1 MRAIRGSLRR
11 LLCNCSTSAW
21 DMLARTSPTA
31 EEAHMKGRLSAVACL
46 SVCVALTAC
55 GGTSK
60 VSSASLQPR
69 LLPSS
74 EVPGFGLQ
82 RTLDWSDPVNLVG
95 EGLFLPQRT
104 RPSSAVQEFTG
115 AHLAG
120 AAGEILTSGVGENET
135 EVRVG

>member
-1 MRAIRGSLRR
+1 
-11 LLCNCSTSAW
+11 
-21 DMLARTSPTA
+21 
-31 EEAHMKGRLSAVACL
+31 MKGRLSAVACL

-104 RPSSAVQEFTG
+104 RPSSAVKEFTG

-120 AAGEILTSGVGENET
+120 AAGVAQHGL
-135 EVRVG
+135 

>member
-11 LLCNCSTSAW
+11 LLCNCSMSAW

-55 GGTSK
+55 GGPSK

-69 LLPSS
+69 LLPCA
-74 EVPGFGLQ
+74 EDPGFGLQ
-82 RTLDWSDPVNLVG
+82 RNLNRSRPGYLVV
-95 EGLFLPQRT
+95 EGLFLPART
-104 RPSSAVQEFTG
+104 RPTSAG
-115 AHLAG
+115 
-120 AAGEILTSGVGENET
+120 
-135 EVRVG
+135 

>member
-31 EEAHMKGRLSAVACL
+31 EEAHMKGRLCAVAGL

-74 EVPGFGLQ
+74 N
-82 RTLDWSDPVNLVG
+82 RKS
-95 EGLFLPQRT
+95 T
-104 RPSSAVQEFTG
+104 RLNSSHVEISYAVFCLKKKKKNKKQTTSFTK
-115 AHLAG
+115 HS
-120 AAGEILTSGVGENET
+120 E
-135 EVRVG
+135 

>member
-1 MRAIRGSLRR
+1 CL
-11 LLCNCSTSAW
+11 
-21 DMLARTSPTA
+21 
-31 EEAHMKGRLSAVACL
+31 VACAVL
-46 SVCVALTAC
+46 AGC
-55 GGTSK
+55 GGASK

-104 RPSSAVQEFTG
+104 RPSSAVGEFTS
-115 AHLAG
+115 AHLSG
-120 AAGEILTSGVGENET
+120 AAGEVLSSGVGENET
-135 EVRVG
+135 EVRVGVAQFQSAA